1 MFREMRR
8 IKQQISQEECI
19 EILTR
24 ATSGVL
30 ALSGDDGYSYAV
42 PVSFAYEDGKICFH
56 GAKKGHKV
64 DAIRKNDKVSFC
76 VIDQDVVMPR
86 ERTTKYCSVI
96 AFGRARI
103 LEDPEEIRHS
113 AVLLGEKYSHD
124 YRDLYEEE
132 IEETMK
138 AGALCCVEI
147 TIEYLTGKIGRQL
160 MLERQRKDK
169 Q

>member
-1 MFREMRR
+1 
-8 IKQQISQEECI
+8 
-19 EILTR
+19 
-24 ATSGVL
+24 
-30 ALSGDDGYSYAV
+30 
-42 PVSFAYEDGKICFH
+42 
-56 GAKKGHKV
+56 
-64 DAIRKNDKVSFC
+64 
-76 VIDQDVVMPR
+76 MPR

-96 AFGRARI
+96 AFGCARI

-160 MLERQRKDK
+160 MLERQGKEK